1 MIATAGTA
9 NATCRTTKYQLQWN
23 RGLTAA
29 IIDDAL
35 YSMTTPKHASN
46 RTVANRIQSAFRR
59 CDMLF
64 LGLQAVD
71 DLLENFPA
79 MLVTA
84 ELVEARARRRERSG
98 LDQRHGAV
106 ERCGDLGR
114 CRADQQ
120 HAARLGGQ
128 RFAKQSVVQPLVLTA
143 EDDPHAALERVERLE
158 RRVHAGR
165 LRRSTRSSAACG
177 SSSAV

>member
-46 RTVANRIQSAFRR
+46 RTVANRIQSVFRR

-84 ELVEARARRRERSG
+84 ELVEARARRREQHRVARRAVPVAMSMAASSVPASTSG
-98 LDQRHGAV
+98 
-106 ERCGDLGR
+106 
-114 CRADQQ
+114 
-120 HAARLGGQ
+120 
-128 RFAKQSVVQPLVLTA
+128 TA
-143 EDDPHAALERVERLE
+143 P
-158 RRVHAGR
+158 
-165 LRRSTRSSAACG
+165 SSAA
-177 SSSAV
+177 A